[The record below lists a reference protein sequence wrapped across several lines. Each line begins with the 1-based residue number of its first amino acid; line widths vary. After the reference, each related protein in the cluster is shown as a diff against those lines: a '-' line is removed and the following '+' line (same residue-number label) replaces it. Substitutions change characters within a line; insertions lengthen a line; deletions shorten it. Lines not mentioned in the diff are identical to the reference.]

1 VEALTE
7 NAPPP
12 VELRMAWM
20 CERWQSLPEAGG
32 VYDQDQQLISRMIVL
47 SNVYNAVTAW
57 RTHGGEKIHYLSEQ
71 TRTILRRL
79 QDEGI
84 DFNAMQVNV
93 KGDM

>member
-1 VEALTE
+1 LTE

-20 CERWQSLPEAGG
+20 CERWQTLPEAGG
-32 VYDQDQQLISRMIVL
+32 IYNQDYRLMVRMSVL
-47 SNVYNAVTAW
+47 SNVYNAVMAW

-71 TRTILRRL
+71 TRMILRRL